1 VADRPDSMK
10 EGSPGAI
17 DGVVT
22 STHPKNRQENPRM
35 LYLAID
41 QHRKQMTVNLRNEAG
56 DVILKRQVSTEWK
69 RVREF
74 MEELRNRS
82 VPEGG
87 FVAIVEVC
95 GFNDWFLKLL
105 ADYGCKEVVLV
116 QPEKRTKN
124 KTDRRDGD
132 ALGELL

>member
-1 VADRPDSMK
+1 
-10 EGSPGAI
+10 
-17 DGVVT
+17 
-22 STHPKNRQENPRM
+22 M

-41 QHRKQMTVNLRNEAG
+41 QHRKQLTVNLRDEAG
-56 DVILKRQVSTEWK
+56 DVILKRQISTEWK

-74 MEELRNRS
+74 LEEVRNQS

-105 ADYGCKEVVLV
+105 AEYGCGEVVLV
-116 QPEKRTKN
+116 QPENRNGPAEQAFRFGTS
-124 KTDRRDGD
+124 RDGLAERAD
-132 ALGELL
+132 SAIRTG